1 MAVQTQSQPANQA
14 RTSLRP
20 FRYADSVYF
29 QDGQWLMGLLAA
41 ALYLILAA
49 SLDAAGHVNNLAIV
63 VPVTAGAFLLG
74 ILMSYSRFDGFFA
87 LSHSMFVGLAWILFM
102 MASAVPAKDI
112 SPFLDTGVGELQ
124 ARVYFVLLRLLDWV
138 DAAFSGAA
146 SGDNYVFVFEIC
158 FLMWWLTYLGAW
170 AIFRH
175 GYTWRAIV
183 PAGIVLLINTYFAP
197 NPTTGFLIAFVIVG
211 LLLLVRANLS
221 EQQLRWREQSV
232 YFSTDIVWDF
242 LRNGISFTVAIVV
255 LAWIL
260 PGLGRSPQ
268 VREFLSPVNQS
279 WENTAQNVQ
288 RLYQG
293 LNRQEQAAGSS
304 FGNSLALGG
313 ERNVGDSLVFEAQAL
328 RARYWRAV
336 VFDTFDGRQWHNTAD
351 TAANYDA
358 GQIVPVA
365 SWRAREPISQTIKL
379 LAPVGNVLFGEA
391 DVAQANLRMQ
401 ATVRPQAGAAP
412 IPAAQAPAGTP
423 AVEFTIVRA
432 ARDLDNGDSYT
443 FVSAATKASI
453 QDLENASTDYP
464 AEIQDKF
471 LQIPPEF
478 SPRVRELAQQLTANA
493 ATPYEK
499 AKAIESHLR
508 TLPYDDAIPAPAAS
522 VDPLEYFLF
531 DIKRGYCDYYATAMA
546 MMLRTVGVP
555 ARTASG
561 YAEGL
566 FDEESQAYY
575 ITQRDAHTWVEVFF
589 PEYGW
594 IEFEPTAGESPLD
607 RPKTEGDEM
616 AVTSQQQEQPESPL
630 APTPPAQ
637 RNPDDLP
644 PQFTGEELLQQ
655 QQAGGSTNNPPWWV
669 WALALLLVLPVG
681 AFMIWRARSSGPTTF
696 SADLPLLLYER
707 LQQWTQRLGLGHA
720 EHQTP
725 YEHTRLLVSALPET
739 QPYVDPLTDEYVRYR
754 FAQHTQAAA
763 PAGAAAGEPDL
774 LQNWQAVEPIFWKA
788 WLRKLRSRVV
798 RPRSGNVYQ
807 LVDEDS
813 SKTAKKK

>member
-1 MAVQTQSQPANQA
+1 MAVQTQSQPASPA
-14 RTSLRP
+14 HTSLRP

-49 SLDAAGHVNNLAIV
+49 SLDAAGHVNNLSIV
-63 VPVTAGAFLLG
+63 VPVTAGAFMLG
-74 ILMSYSRFDGFFA
+74 LLMSYSRFDGFFA

-146 SGDNYVFVFEIC
+146 SGDNYVFIFEIC

-197 NPTTGFLIAFVIVG
+197 HPTTGFLIAFVVVG
-211 LLLLVRANLS
+211 LLLLVRTNLS

-232 YFSTDIVWDF
+232 YFSSDIVWDF
-242 LRNGISFTVAIVV
+242 LRNGISFTIAIVV

-268 VREFLSPVNQS
+268 MRELLSPVNQS

-351 TAANYDA
+351 AEASYDA
-358 GQIVPVA
+358 GQIVPIA

-379 LAPVGNVLFGEA
+379 LAPVGDVLFGEA
-391 DVAQANLRMQ
+391 DFAQANLRMR
-401 ATVRPQAGAAP
+401 ATVRPEAGAAP
-412 IPAAQAPAGTP
+412 IPAAQAPAGAQP
-423 AVEFTIVRA
+423 VEFTIVRA

-464 AEIQDKF
+464 AEILDKF

-478 SPRVRELAQQLTANA
+478 SPRVRGLAQELTASA
-493 ATPYEK
+493 VTPYEK
-499 AKAIESHLR
+499 AKAIEAYLR
-508 TLPYDDAIPAPAAS
+508 TLPYDDAIAAPPAGA
-522 VDPLEYFLF
+522 DPLEYFLF

-566 FDEESQAYY
+566 FDEESQSYY

-594 IEFEPTAGESPLD
+594 IEFEPTAGETPLD
-607 RPKTEGDEM
+607 RPQTDADEM
-616 AVTSQQQEQPESPL
+616 AVTSQQEQQPESPL

-637 RNPDDLP
+637 RNPEDLP

-655 QQAGGSTNNPPWWV
+655 QSGASPNSPPWWV
-669 WALALLLVLPVG
+669 WALAVLLVLPAG
-681 AFMIWRARSSGPTTF
+681 GFLIWRARNSGPSAF

-707 LQQWTQRLGLGHA
+707 LQQWTQRLGIGHA
-720 EHQTP
+720 AHQTP
-725 YEHTRLLVSALPET
+725 YEHTRLLVSALPEA
-739 QPYVDPLTDEYVRYR
+739 QPYVEPLTDEYVRYR
-754 FAQHTQAAA
+754 FAPQSA
-763 PAGAAAGEPDL
+763 AAAGEPEL
-774 LQNWQAVEPIFWKA
+774 LQKWQAVEPIFWRA
-788 WLRKLRSRVV
+788 WLRKLRDRVI
-798 RPRSGNVYQ
+798 RPKSNVYQ
-807 LVDEDS
+807 LVDDES
-813 SKTAKKK
+813 RPTKQ